1 ACEREIRWMAQYHA
15 ARSRPR
21 KSPPRAIKRA
31 SRSLLGAGW
40 RWARGCAKTIHS
52 QRNGSARTKRKKPVA
67 AGPVSAR
74 RTRMPAKEMAI
85 APTTRAASG
94 LRALPAAE
102 NAEDDRVMPGVIRRL
117 TGPANPGHQ
126 PSPRSRRRGHR
137 RRLLYREA
145 GEG

>member
-1 ACEREIRWMAQYHA
+1 ACEREIRWMAQVHA

-31 SRSLLGAGW
+31 SRSLRGVGW

-94 LRALPAAE
+94 LRARPAAE
-102 NAEDDRVMPGVIRRL
+102 TADDDRVMAGGLRKLTLPPHPGARRRGRQL
-117 TGPANPGHQ
+117 TPPAGEGGGPHPANP
-126 PSPRSRRRGHR
+126 
-137 RRLLYREA
+137 
-145 GEG
+145 